1 MNRICVYSGSNLGNN
16 PEYKESA
23 ARLGKI
29 LAMEKIELV
38 YGGSRV
44 GLMGEVAREVL
55 ISGGRAIGVM
65 PKNLFPADIIKSD
78 LTEFIWTQDMRERKK
93 TMEEISDGFIALPGG
108 VGTYEELF
116 EMLSFA
122 QLGIHKKPI
131 GVLNA
136 AHFFDPLLDMIKKTA
151 DAGFMRQ
158 SNLSLL
164 LEDQDPKKLLD
175 KMKSFQAPELGMKWK
190 QLEEV

>member
-1 MNRICVYSGSNLGNN
+1 MKRICVYSGSNLGNN

-55 ISGGRAIGVM
+55 LSGGRAIGVM

-131 GVLNA
+131 GVLNT

-164 LEDQDPKKLLD
+164 LEDEDPKKLLD
-175 KMKSFQAPELGMKWK
+175 KMKRFQAPELGMKWR

>member
-131 GVLNA
+131 GVLNT

-164 LEDQDPKKLLD
+164 LEDEDPKKLLD
-175 KMKSFQAPELGMKWK
+175 KMKRFQAPELGMKWR